1 MTRPQTLATLQAWL
15 RLALGEAGVSEP
27 ASDARVLLAGLLDLS
42 PTALLTQGDRA
53 VSDPEFARV
62 ADALE
67 RRRGREP
74 VHRILGKRDFYGL
87 TLSLSLE
94 TLEPRPDTE
103 ILVDRMLPHA
113 RRIAEVKGQ
122 VRILDLGTGTGAIL
136 LALLCECPQATG
148 VGVDAA
154 AGALRMARA
163 NAEANGLGARF
174 QAVESD
180 WFSAVHGRF
189 DIIVSNPP
197 YIRTDE
203 VAALDREVRDFD
215 PALAL
220 DGGPDGLEAYRRI
233 ATGAVAYLEPDGV
246 IGVEIGYDQHHSVS
260 DLFEAESFRLIE
272 AARDYGGNDRVLV
285 FTAKAS

>member
-1 MTRPQTLATLQAWL
+1 MTRPQTLAALQAWL

-42 PTALLTQGDRA
+42 PTTLLTQGDRG
-53 VSDPEFARV
+53 VSDPEFTRV
-62 ADALE
+62 VYALE
-67 RRRGREP
+67 RRRAHEP
-74 VHRILGKRDFYGL
+74 VHRILGRREFYGL
-87 TLSLSLE
+87 TLSLSPE

-113 RRIAEVKGQ
+113 RRIVEVKGQ

-197 YIRTDE
+197 YIRTDV

-233 ATGAVAYLEPDGV
+233 ATGALAYLEPDGV